1 MYIQFICNKING
13 LLLYLEVFDTFKK
26 FFFII
31 SECEQI
37 ICKIVGG
44 KDLVEEM
51 EDGLISYQNRK
62 QITYTLVS
70 HLFEKFGK
78 Q

>member
-31 SECEQI
+31 SECEANHMQDSGR
-37 ICKIVGG
+37 KRFGWGDGG
-44 KDLVEEM
+44 WT
-51 EDGLISYQNRK
+51 YQ
-62 QITYTLVS
+62 LS
-70 HLFEKFGK
+70 E
-78 Q
+78 